1 MTTSIFR
8 PPYPEFHD
16 QVHDFPLK
24 SVSLEALVQKKA
36 AGRRKRYTGVQVWGT
51 PKKMTSER
59 SKEPVTVTWIVD
71 PTQDERYEPDGPQ
84 IATTEEICRE
94 EADRLGLNKG
104 ISSNP
109 NPKLFCHQKDASV
122 TVLLPERTRPYVDG
136 RTVTVWDA
144 STERYQNM
152 QREADSHFTIYMG
165 RSRSELPLQGH
176 IYVVWDSLKFGGL
189 DKMSNPITQRKHVS
203 AEDGERPVAH
213 EYWSLTKDP
222 LPPKSC

>member
-94 EADRLGLNKG
+94 EADRLGLK
-104 ISSNP
+104 P
-109 NPKLFCHQKDASV
+109 F
-122 TVLLPERTRPYVDG
+122 
-136 RTVTVWDA
+136 TVWDA

>member
-36 AGRRKRYTGVQVWGT
+36 AGRRKRYAGVQVWGT
-51 PKKMTSER
+51 PKKMTSSR

-94 EADRLGLNKG
+94 EADRLGLKYVVIRGAAHETKN
-104 ISSNP
+104 I
-109 NPKLFCHQKDASV
+109 
-122 TVLLPERTRPYVDG
+122 YVDG

-144 STERYQNM
+144 STGRYQNM

-165 RSRSELPLQGH
+165 RSKTELLLQGH
-176 IYVVWDSLKFGGL
+176 IYVVWDSQKFGGL
-189 DKMSNPITQRKHVS
+189 DKMTDPVNQRKHVS
-203 AEDGERPVAH
+203 AEDGERPVSH

-222 LPPKSC
+222 LPAKSG